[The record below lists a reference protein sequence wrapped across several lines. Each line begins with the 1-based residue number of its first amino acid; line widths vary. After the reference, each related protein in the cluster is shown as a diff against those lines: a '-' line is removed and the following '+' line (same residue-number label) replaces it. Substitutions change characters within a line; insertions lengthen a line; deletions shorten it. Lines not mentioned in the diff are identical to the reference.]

1 MLEFNLYNN
10 FNPNMSS
17 NFIINASS
25 NTNLNVKARGVA
37 LSYELW
43 QTGYKYTSTATLSIK
58 AEIGDVVEILIDD
71 NYTLAT
77 ASSTVEKFDLNLLYI
92 VTDIDDSNKAT
103 LKNYF
108 WAMID
113 GVEAPTTILNGSS
126 FSVLSTITNP
136 KIISLKYDG
145 LIANS
150 NELAQQVKY
159 NRKSDTDTAEKIAK
173 DMFRVIKRQP
183 FVVIK
188 NNEIKTVLVS
198 RAWYRQTISTMISGV
213 QNPSIE
219 NETIIQRSNY
229 NFLNAYVKA
238 ADVYPSQPVTY
249 TIDDDDI
256 VIDLSSYSGDGS
268 DLPQQRLIKTSFFDE
283 QPTTAEIKA
292 EITKDTTVANIFFNQ
307 NELLKLYVNDL
318 IDLYYQG
325 QLYQGY
331 IADRAYFESDGG
343 LLNERL
349 LFIEG
354 GNK

>member
-10 FNPNMSS
+10 FNPNKPS
-17 NFIINASS
+17 NFI
-25 NTNLNVKARGVA
+25 VKARGVA
-37 LSYELW
+37 MNYELW

-71 NYTLAT
+71 SYTLST
-77 ASSTVEKFDLNLLYI
+77 AAIKVEKFDLNLLYI

-108 WAMID
+108 WAAID
-113 GVEAPTTILNGSS
+113 GVEVPTSILNGSS
-126 FSVLSTITNP
+126 LSVLNTITNP
-136 KIISLKYDG
+136 KIVSLVNNG
-145 LIANS
+145 LIANN

-159 NRKSDTDTAEKIAK
+159 NRKSDTDTAEKIAQ

-183 FVVIK
+183 FVVIR
-188 NNEIKTVLVS
+188 NNEIKTVLAS
-198 RAWYRQTISTMISGV
+198 RTWDRQTITTMISGV

-219 NETIIQRSNY
+219 FETIIQRSNY
-229 NFLNAYVKA
+229 NFLNAYVKSNDA
-238 ADVYPSQPVTY
+238 YPSQPLSY
-249 TIDDDDI
+249 TIDDNNN
-256 VIDLSSYSGDGS
+256 VINLSSYSGDGS

-283 QPTTAEIKA
+283 QPTQAEIKA

-307 NELLKLYVNDL
+307 NELMPLIVNDL
-318 IDLYYQG
+318 VDLYYQG

-331 IADRAYFESDGG
+331 IADRAFFESDGG
-343 LLNERL
+343 LRNERL

-354 GNK
+354 GSK